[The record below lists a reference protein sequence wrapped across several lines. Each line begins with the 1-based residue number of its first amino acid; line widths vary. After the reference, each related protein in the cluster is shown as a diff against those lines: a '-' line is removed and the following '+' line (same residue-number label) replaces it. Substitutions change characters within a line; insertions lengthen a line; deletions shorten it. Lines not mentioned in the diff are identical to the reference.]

1 MSFLRKMQIEAN
13 RQKEANNQ
21 EDEISEQ
28 SLQSQRTEENGEYI
42 EDFRVYRIKKFLCQ
56 TKTRNFLLKTYFKT
70 IN

>member
-42 EDFRVYRIKKFLCQ
+42 
-56 TKTRNFLLKTYFKT
+56 
-70 IN
+70 

>member
-1 MSFLRKMQIEAN
+1 MQIEAK

-42 EDFRVYRIKKFLCQ
+42 WDFRVYSIKKNLV
-56 TKTRNFLLKTYFKT
+56 
-70 IN
+70 